1 MQTKKIYIAVI
12 SGLLSLF
19 VVVQF
24 RSFENVS
31 DLLLRD
37 SQSNIFQEIKI
48 LKEKNEDLKAEIA
61 ELETSITQLNDQNSA
76 LDAVEE
82 EIKKYSKLSGGSSIF
97 GSGINVV
104 VDAKV
109 TTPWMVDIVNEL
121 FNSGAQ
127 AVSVNGIRIVNNTAG
142 FDTLPQGQMLL
153 NGSILSPPYQVDAIG
168 ESSNLSA
175 ILQLPGG
182 IMERLKA
189 SVSGLKMEINAKEI
203 IQMD

>member
-1 MQTKKIYIAVI
+1 MQAKKIYIVVI

-37 SQSNIFQEIKI
+37 SQSSIFQEIKI

-61 ELETSITQLNDQNSA
+61 ELEMSATQLNDQNSA

-82 EIKKYSKLSGGSSIF
+82 EIKKYSKLSGGNSIF
-97 GSGINVV
+97 GPGINIV

-109 TTPWMVDIVNEL
+109 PT
-121 FNSGAQ
+121 
-127 AVSVNGIRIVNNTAG
+127 
-142 FDTLPQGQMLL
+142 
-153 NGSILSPPYQVDAIG
+153 
-168 ESSNLSA
+168 
-175 ILQLPGG
+175 
-182 IMERLKA
+182 
-189 SVSGLKMEINAKEI
+189 
-203 IQMD
+203 

>member
-1 MQTKKIYIAVI
+1 MQAKKIYIVVI

-37 SQSNIFQEIKI
+37 SQSSIFQEIKI

-61 ELETSITQLNDQNSA
+61 ELEMSATQLNDQNSA

-82 EIKKYSKLSGGSSIF
+82 EIKKYSKLSGGNSIF
-97 GSGINVV
+97 GPGINIV

-109 TTPWMVDIVNEL
+109 TTPWMVDMVNEL

-153 NGSILSPPYQVDAIG
+153 NGSILSPPYRVDAIG

-182 IMERLKA
+182 IIERLKA
-189 SVSGLKMEINAKEI
+189 SVSDLKMEITAKDI
-203 IQMD
+203 IKME